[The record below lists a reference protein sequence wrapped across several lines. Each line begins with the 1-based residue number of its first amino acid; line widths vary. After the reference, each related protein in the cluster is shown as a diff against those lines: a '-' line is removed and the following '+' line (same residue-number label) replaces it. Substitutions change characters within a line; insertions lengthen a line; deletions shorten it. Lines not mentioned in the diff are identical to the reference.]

1 MKKELNANEARTYEY
16 IKWYLS
22 ENGFSPSI
30 SDIETS
36 LDLKS
41 TSTVHRI
48 LKLLEEKNYI
58 NRQSN
63 KNRSITLV
71 DGIDEYDYKN
81 NITLLPLIEYR
92 NIDFDVFDK
101 ENVQDYIPVPNN
113 WISKGEFFITKAND
127 DSMIDAGIYNAD
139 LLIVQ
144 KIQTL
149 RNGEIAVALIND
161 RNLTVKRFY
170 MEKQDRIRLQ
180 PENSNYDAI
189 YFKNIRILGRVKK
202 CIRSFF

>member
-1 MKKELNANEARTYEY
+1 M
-16 IKWYLS
+16 
-22 ENGFSPSI
+22 
-30 SDIETS
+30 
-36 LDLKS
+36 
-41 TSTVHRI
+41 
-48 LKLLEEKNYI
+48 
-58 NRQSN
+58 
-63 KNRSITLV
+63 

>member
-1 MKKELNANEARTYEY
+1 
-16 IKWYLS
+16 
-22 ENGFSPSI
+22 
-30 SDIETS
+30 
-36 LDLKS
+36 
-41 TSTVHRI
+41 
-48 LKLLEEKNYI
+48 
-58 NRQSN
+58 
-63 KNRSITLV
+63 
-71 DGIDEYDYKN
+71 
-81 NITLLPLIEYR
+81 
-92 NIDFDVFDK
+92 
-101 ENVQDYIPVPNN
+101 
-113 WISKGEFFITKAND
+113 
-127 DSMIDAGIYNAD
+127 MIDAGIYNSD

>member
-1 MKKELNANEARTYEY
+1 M
-16 IKWYLS
+16 
-22 ENGFSPSI
+22 
-30 SDIETS
+30 
-36 LDLKS
+36 
-41 TSTVHRI
+41 
-48 LKLLEEKNYI
+48 
-58 NRQSN
+58 
-63 KNRSITLV
+63 
-71 DGIDEYDYKN
+71 DGVDEYDYKN

-92 NIDFDVFDK
+92 NMDFDVFDK
-101 ENVQDYIPVPNN
+101 ENIQDYIPIPNN
-113 WISKGEFFITKAND
+113 WISQGDFFITKAND
-127 DSMIDAGIYNAD
+127 DSMIDAGIYNSD

-202 CIRSFF
+202 CIRSFFDLL